1 MNDRPFKRSKRLK
14 FRAGWRDTTL
24 LLREFRTPLL
34 IFIFTIFG
42 GGIAYY
48 YIAQLANEPLKNL
61 AEAFYVVLTLAF
73 LQPSGVFPDNLLLEL
88 FHFVMPLVG
97 ISILALG
104 LADFG
109 ILLFNRQARSKEWEM
124 AIASTLNKHH
134 VLVGLGHLGFNVIQ
148 NLKGMNQ
155 QVAVIEQNP
164 SADLITAVQN
174 LDIPV
179 IQDDAGRESALQS
192 AGIKRASSIVLCI
205 QDDAVNLKI
214 ALKARS
220 LNPGIRVVMRTFDDD
235 FAKAL
240 SSQFGFIAI
249 SGTGLAAPAFA
260 ASATNSDITRPISI
274 EGESLSLAR
283 ITISAGSDLEDQTIG
298 QIEDHYLVSVILVRH
313 NAKSDFHPTD
323 SHPARADD
331 MVAVLGRPDRLHQL
345 IHDSQ

>member
-1 MNDRPFKRSKRLK
+1 MVK
-14 FRAGWRDTTL
+14 
-24 LLREFRTPLL
+24 
-34 IFIFTIFG
+34 
-42 GGIAYY
+42 
-48 YIAQLANEPLKNL
+48 EPLKNL

-73 LQPSGVFPDNLLLEL
+73 LQSSGVFPDNLFLEL
-88 FHFVMPLVG
+88 FHFVMPLIG

-164 SADLITAVQN
+164 SADLITAVRS

-179 IQDDAGRESALQS
+179 IQDDAGRETALQA
-192 AGIKRASSIVLCI
+192 AGVRKASSIILCI

-240 SSQFGFIAI
+240 SAQFGFIAI

-283 ITISAGSDLEDQTIG
+283 ITISPGSDLEDQTIG

-313 NAKSDFHPTD
+313 DGKSYFHPTD
-323 SHPARADD
+323 SHPVRSHD